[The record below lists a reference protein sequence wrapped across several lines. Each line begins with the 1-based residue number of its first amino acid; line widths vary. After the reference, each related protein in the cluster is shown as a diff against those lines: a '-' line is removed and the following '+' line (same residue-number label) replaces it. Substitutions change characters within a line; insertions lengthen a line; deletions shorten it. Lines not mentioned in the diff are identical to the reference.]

1 MGLRKALT
9 VFGLLA
15 FISLIHI
22 LVTSQPGMA
31 KKIGDEQ
38 IASAQSATE
47 NADVRFIDFAIEK
60 PSKE

>member
-15 FISLIHI
+15 LISLIHI

-38 IASAQSATE
+38 IASTQTATE
-47 NADVRFIDFAIEK
+47 DGDVRFIDFAIEK
-60 PSKE
+60 TTE